1 MWDYNSG
8 SSSTGDVMTEN
19 ELTKIR
25 RQDRAVTDDT
35 WIADFLGEADYG
47 VFATCKDGQ
56 PFTVARNFGYDPHK
70 HVIYFHGARKGRTFE
85 NVGAG
90 TPVNLNVSE
99 MGELSV
105 GKRAIDFGVNYK
117 GVVVF
122 GRLTVVEDL
131 GEAKHGLQLL
141 MDKHFPE
148 LKPGADYEP
157 ITDDDAKATA
167 VFRVD
172 IQAWSGKKKKG

>member
-1 MWDYNSG
+1 
-8 SSSTGDVMTEN
+8 MTDN

-25 RQDRAVTDDT
+25 RQDRAVTDDA
-35 WIADFLGEADYG
+35 WIADFLGKADYG

-56 PFTVARNFGYDPHK
+56 PFTVARNFGYDAENHF
-70 HVIYFHGARKGRTFE
+70 IYFHGARKGRTFE
-85 NVGAG
+85 NVGEG
-90 TPVNLNVSE
+90 IPVNLNVSE
-99 MGELSV
+99 MGKLSV

-122 GRLTVVEDL
+122 GHLALVKDVQ
-131 GEAKHGLQLL
+131 EAKHGLQLL

-148 LKPGADYEP
+148 LQPGVDYEAAS
-157 ITDDDAKATA
+157 DDDVKATA

-172 IQAWSGKKKKG
+172 IEAWSGKEKKD